1 MITKF
6 LTFNYFKTLGVN
18 VLGWWNVTF
27 QANVA
32 VSGES
37 FRFWASLAIVAT
49 VGILTACKIIKD
61 IRRK

>member
-37 FRFWASLAIVAT
+37 FRVWASFAIVAT